1 MPRPCRVVMATED
14 ILQTQMNRVMPMDD
28 ARDHVRTWR
37 AQVGR
42 VMSQLDAKQQQQLMN
57 AHYPS
62 SLMTAEELDSE
73 LGFSLSALRSNIHTV
88 MNAYTQSLERLCMY
102 NQYIHTHTTR
112 IAALH
117 TALSNVILLDTPETA
132 ALQTSIDAYIRSC
145 YVACD
150 IETAY
155 VHFIREYARFQHFRN
170 VLVSTHACAAAA
182 SPPQCT
188 VCMQQSVSYALNCGH
203 VYCASCAQ
211 QQHTHCFVCRTPVE
225 HRTQLYF

>member
-1 MPRPCRVVMATED
+1 MASAED
-14 ILQTQMNRVMPMDD
+14 ILQTQMNRVMPADD

-37 AQVGR
+37 AQIGR
-42 VMSQLDAKQQQQLMN
+42 VLSQLDAEQQRQLTV
-57 AHYPS
+57 AQYPS
-62 SLMTAEELDSE
+62 SLMVAEELDAE
-73 LGFSLSALRSNIHTV
+73 LGFSLSTLRSNIHTV

-117 TALSNVILLDTPETA
+117 TALLNVLLLETSETA

-145 YVACD
+145 YAACD
-150 IETAY
+150 IEAAY

-170 VLVSTHACAAAA
+170 VLVSTHACATSAT

-188 VCMQQSVSYALNCGH
+188 VCMQQAVSYALNCGH

-211 QQHTHCFVCRTPVE
+211 QQHTHCFVCRTPAE
-225 HRTQLYF
+225 RRTQLYF